1 MSLQII
7 LIRHAKSS
15 WNDPTQSDFDRP
27 SKDRGKIDAPEM
39 GKRLKTAG
47 IVPDLIIA
55 RTVKRAQQTA
65 HHIAAGVGFPAANI
79 ESRSVLYHCTPSVF
93 ENVILSLDDKL
104 KTVFIIAHNP

>member
-27 SKDRGKIDAPEM
+27 LNDRGEIDAPEM
-39 GKRLKTAG
+39 GKRLKAAG

-55 RTVKRAQQTA
+55 STAKRAQQTA
-65 HHIAAGVGFPAANI
+65 AHIAKGVGVPVANI
-79 ESRSVLYHCTPSVF
+79 ESRSEFVSG
-93 ENVILSLDDKL
+93 ERRS
-104 KTVFIIAHNP
+104 IAASRFS